1 MVFVFT
7 GSCELGDF
15 QTNLI
20 SIWSTARLEL
30 TNQES
35 PGKTRRLARSNQER
49 DNTARPVLA
58 NQEMYS
64 TAPPVLSNQERPQ
77 LAGHR
82 ECNHRHTHDED
93 HRHLDGAEDDSHNHA
108 PNEDAHIEH
117 VHHEN
122 HSHHRHNHSDKND
135 HLHGDHEH
143 FYGYH
148 RDAGSADG
156 EEEAEWRPYPLQ
168 LTQLIICSS
177 KLTKVKASMSQ
188 MK

>member
-1 MVFVFT
+1 
-7 GSCELGDF
+7 
-15 QTNLI
+15 
-20 SIWSTARLEL
+20 
-30 TNQES
+30 
-35 PGKTRRLARSNQER
+35 
-49 DNTARPVLA
+49 VLA
-58 NQEMYS
+58 NS

-82 ECNHRHTHDED
+82 GCNHRHTHDED
-93 HRHLDGAEDDSHNHA
+93 HRHLGDAEYDPHNHA
-108 PNEDAHIEH
+108 PYEDSYIEH
-117 VHHEN
+117 VHHGD
-122 HSHHRHNHSDKND
+122 HSHHRHHNHSDKND
-135 HLHGDHEH
+135 HVHGDHEH

-188 MK
+188 MKEITEQKTNTLSPLMLRLFIILFQNIYLPLWLPRRKIRLIESNAKCRHLKKIYL